1 MIRLFPDSKPTEAQL
16 VERCL
21 NGERKA
27 QRQLFERF
35 SGKMMAVCL
44 RYAGNR
50 ADAEDCMIQGFEKV
64 FRALPM
70 FQNLGSLE
78 GWIRRIMV
86 RESLTLVRKKTLLFA
101 DSSEEAENQGAWPDW
116 ATQLEASELMALVQA
131 LPEGYRLVFNL
142 YAVEGYS
149 HEEIGDMLSISA
161 VTSRSQLSR
170 ARALLQKQIQKMEA
184 PATNRV
190 TI

>member
-1 MIRLFPDSKPTEAQL
+1 MIRFLDNKPTEEQL

-35 SGKMMAVCL
+35 SGKMMAACL

-70 FQNLGSLE
+70 FQQLGSLE

-86 RESLTLVRKKTLLFA
+86 REALTMVRKKTLLFA
-101 DSSEEAENQGAWPDW
+101 ETSEEVENQGQWPDW
-116 ATQLEASELMALVQA
+116 ASELEASELMALVQG

-142 YAVEGYS
+142 YAIEGYS
-149 HEEIGDMLSISA
+149 HEEIADMLAISA

-170 ARALLQKQIQKMEA
+170 ARALLQKQIVKLEK
-184 PATNRV
+184 PTGREV
-190 TI
+190 TL